1 VLLIKLT
8 NFETINIVSRKLFCG
23 GDMDRKLVTIVIPVY
38 NEEGILEEAV
48 KRLKND
54 LVPFEQDFT
63 FELILAENGSK
74 DNTIAKGQK
83 LAEADPFVSIF
94 HYQYPDYGLALQ
106 EGIRRAKGEI
116 VICDE
121 IDLCLPEF
129 YEKALDLFKNSG
141 VEMIVGSKRVE
152 GANDQRPFKRR
163 FATWILNIMLK
174 VILGFKGT
182 DTHGVKA
189 FLKKPLMP
197 VLDKCIVGKDIFASE
212 FVIRA
217 ERMGI
222 NIKEVPISLDEKRA
236 PSIKLMKRV
245 PKVLSNLAYLFW
257 NIRVKNR

>member
-1 VLLIKLT
+1 
-8 NFETINIVSRKLFCG
+8 
-23 GDMDRKLVTIVIPVY
+23 MDKKLVSIVIPVY

-48 KRLKND
+48 KRLKHD
-54 LVPFEQDFT
+54 LSPFMKDFD
-63 FELILAENGSK
+63 FELILAENGSS
-74 DNTIAKGQK
+74 DNTIEKGEK
-83 LAEADPFVSIF
+83 LAAKDPFVSIF
-94 HYQYPDYGLALQ
+94 HYPFPDYGLALQ
-106 EGIRRAKGEI
+106 AGIRKAAGEI

-129 YEKALDLFKNSG
+129 YEKALDLFKNTD
-141 VEMIVGSKRVE
+141 VEMIVGSKRAQ
-152 GANDQRPFKRR
+152 GANDHRPVKRR
-163 FATWILNIMLK
+163 FATWVLNIMLK
-174 VILGFKGT
+174 IILGFKGT

-189 FLKKPLMP
+189 FRKKPLMP

-222 NIKEVPISLDEKRA
+222 KIREVPISLDEKRA

-257 NIRVKNR
+257 NIRIKNR